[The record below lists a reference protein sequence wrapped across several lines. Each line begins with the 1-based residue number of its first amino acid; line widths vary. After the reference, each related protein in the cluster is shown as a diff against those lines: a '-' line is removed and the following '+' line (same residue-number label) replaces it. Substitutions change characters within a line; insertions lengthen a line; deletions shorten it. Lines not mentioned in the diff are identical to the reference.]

1 MEAAIRVGKIWRNME
16 AFGLV
21 CMYGFTAFDDIKTK
35 QVRLFEIL
43 AFGILGIAIELIYKH
58 HSLMSILGGV
68 GVGALMLVFSIAS
81 KEKIGKGDAFIV
93 MVSGLYLGFVDTL
106 SLLWISSVYSLF
118 AGIIIIRKY
127 DNSIDYELPFVPFL
141 LAGYLTLYGAHML
154 GGIA

>member
-1 MEAAIRVGKIWRNME
+1 ME

-21 CMYGFTAFDDIKTK
+21 CMYGVTAFDDIKTK
-35 QVRLFEIL
+35 QIRLFEIVL
-43 AFGILGIAIELIYKH
+43 FGILGIAIELIYKH

-68 GVGALMLVFSIAS
+68 GVGALMLLFSIIS

-93 MVSGLYLGFVDTL
+93 MVSGLYLGFIDTL
-106 SLLWISSVYSLF
+106 SLLWISSVYALF
-118 AGIIIIRKY
+118 AGIIMIRKY

-141 LAGYLTLYGAHML
+141 LAGYLTLHLAHVL